1 MSVETNG
8 TGLTGNLPG
17 LYRHPES
24 GAEIVVTRDAR
35 LGSAMADGAVQT
47 GFRYVGPAPV
57 EAPVVKTEE
66 AVVTDAPKAESQ
78 VKK

>member
-1 MSVETNG
+1 MAQAETSGNG
-8 TGLTGNLPG
+8 KNNLPG

-24 GAEIVVTRDAR
+24 GAEVIVQANP
-35 LGSAMADGAVQT
+35 GIGNSMADGAYQT

-57 EAPVVKTEE
+57 ETENE
-66 AVVTDAPKAESQ
+66 PEVAPKAS